1 VRLLSLEEA
10 AEAEPAEVGGKA
22 RGLARLAQL
31 GLPVPEALV
40 LPAAAHERWQRG
52 GAVTEEEARHLWQV
66 ASTLGETLA
75 VRSSAADEDSS
86 TRSAAGQYESVMDVR
101 DAVALRAAVERCFSA
116 AHEPR
121 ATAYRRGVE
130 VSRLALVLQ
139 TEIAAE
145 RSGVAFSIDPVSGS
159 RESIVIEAA
168 FGHGHGIVS
177 GELTPDR
184 YFVNRRTGTVRARL
198 ADKVVAADGCGRLS
212 PLPRERRFARTLR
225 DHEAG
230 ALAALVGRAEAGF
243 RQPVDVEFCFVGETP
258 WLLQCRP
265 ITTVDGAD

>member
-1 VRLLSLEEA
+1 
-10 AEAEPAEVGGKA
+10 
-22 RGLARLAQL
+22 
-31 GLPVPEALV
+31 
-40 LPAAAHERWQRG
+40 
-52 GAVTEEEARHLWQV
+52 
-66 ASTLGETLA
+66 
-75 VRSSAADEDSS
+75 
-86 TRSAAGQYESVMDVR
+86 
-101 DAVALRAAVERCFSA
+101 
-116 AHEPR
+116 
-121 ATAYRRGVE
+121 
-130 VSRLALVLQ
+130 VLQ